1 MAVTMLIGN
10 VHKISASLL
19 APGYTMA
26 SLIANEFA
34 EATGD
39 LHLSALMAVGAV
51 LFVVTLIVNGLARWL
66 VWRVSREAQS
76 LPLRTRRVGQRCLP
90 SRPCAHRRARVS

>member
-1 MAVTMLIGN
+1 
-10 VHKISASLL
+10 
-19 APGYTMA
+19 MA

-51 LFVVTLIVNGLARWL
+51 LFLVTLVVNALARWL
-66 VWRVSREAQS
+66 VWRVSREARS
-76 LPLRTRRVGQRCLP
+76 
-90 SRPCAHRRARVS
+90 